1 MNTTTTTTITPFLF
15 GESTIRTMNLASDPW
30 FCGKDVCDAL
40 AITNNRDAISSLDE
54 DEKITVANTDGNP
67 RAGIPHEMTFVN
79 ESGLYSLIFK
89 SRKTEAKIFKKW
101 VTSEVLPSI
110 RKRGFYS
117 HRTDQ
122 LLSFVRELMDMGA
135 TFKEASILARG
146 EFPPLSKRE
155 REKQFLIVEAAET
168 GDPGPADPDGD
179 LFLSI
184 MHPGQQYRVADFFA
198 VVPAHHWLLKK
209 NERGRETAIGSIL
222 GRLCRLGKIRRV
234 LKARHA
240 TYELPAKDN
249 VVSIK

>member
-1 MNTTTTTTITPFLF
+1 MNTTTTITPFLF
-15 GESTIRTMNLASDPW
+15 GESTIRTMIIERAPW
-30 FCGKDVCDAL
+30 FVAKDVCSVL
-40 AITNNRDAISSLDE
+40 GIVNHNDAISSLDA
-54 DEKITVANTDGNP
+54 DEKGVGNSDP
-67 RAGIPHEMTFVN
+67 LSPGGSQAISIIN
-79 ESGLYSLIFK
+79 EPGLYRLIFK
-89 SRKTEAKIFKKW
+89 SRKQEARDFQRW
-101 VTSEVLPSI
+101 VYHEVLPSI

-155 REKQFLIVEAAET
+155 REKQFLVVEAAET

-184 MHPGQQYRVADFFA
+184 MHPGQQYRVSDFFA
-198 VVPAHHWLLKK
+198 VIPPHHWLLKK
-209 NERGRETAIGSIL
+209 TQRGRETAIGSIL

-234 LKARHA
+234 LKARNA
-240 TYELPAKDN
+240 TYELPARDN